1 MQTTPF
7 NNRLIFGLISFC
19 LLFTACNSNQN
30 TTSKSQV
37 KKIPDFKNLQ
47 WEAQTPATNAN
58 LRGLCVVSD
67 EVVWASGSKG
77 TFLRTVD
84 GGQSWDSKTI
94 EGTDSLDFRDIHG
107 FDEHRA
113 IVLSSGFPAHIYK
126 TMDGGKTWQQTYFNE
141 QEGVFFDGFDFAD
154 EKNGMAF
161 SDPID
166 GKLFII
172 KTTDGGNSWQ
182 AIDTTHLPDVLTG
195 EAGYA
200 ASGTGIIFKD
210 QNIWIATGGG
220 ERARVLHS
228 KDSGAHWEVFD
239 TPIVS
244 AEGKGIF
251 SMAMSDTQNGVVVG
265 GAYMD
270 STNSV
275 RNCAITQD
283 GGKTWKIVESQQPN
297 GYRSCVAS
305 HTSQKLLIAVGR
317 TGSDI
322 SEDNGESWTSIGKEG
337 YYSCGIAAQTAW
349 AVGRSGK
356 MARMDLH
363 LP

>member
-1 MQTTPF
+1 MRTIFF
-7 NNRLIFGLISFC
+7 NNGFIFGLIGFSV
-19 LLFTACNSNQN
+19 LFAACNSHQD
-30 TTSKSQV
+30 TPSKPQTSKA
-37 KKIPDFKNLQ
+37 PDFKNLQ
-47 WEAQTPATNAN
+47 WAAQTPATDAN

-67 EVVWASGSKG
+67 RIVWASGSKG
-77 TFLRTVD
+77 TFLRTAD
-84 GGQSWDSKTI
+84 GGKSWFSKTI
-94 EGTDSLDFRDIHG
+94 EGTDSLDFRDIHA
-107 FDEHRA
+107 FDENRA
-113 IVLSSGFPAHIYK
+113 VVLSSGFPAHIYK
-126 TMDGGKTWQQTYFNE
+126 TTDGGKTWQQTYFNE
-141 QEGVFFDGFDFAD
+141 QEGVFFDGFDFAN
-154 EKNGMAF
+154 EKEGMAF

-172 KTTDGGNSWQ
+172 KTTDGGDSWQ

-228 KDSGAHWEVFD
+228 EDSGTHWQVFD

-251 SMAMSDTQNGVVVG
+251 SMAMSDAQNGVVVG

-270 STNSV
+270 STNKV

-283 GGKTWKIVESQQPN
+283 GGKNWELIATQQPN

-305 HTSQKLLIAVGR
+305 HATEQLLIAVGR

-322 SEDNGESWTSIGKEG
+322 SEDKGKSWTSIGQEG
-337 YYSCGIAAQTAW
+337 YYSCGIAAKTAW

-356 MARMDLH
+356 MAKMDFR